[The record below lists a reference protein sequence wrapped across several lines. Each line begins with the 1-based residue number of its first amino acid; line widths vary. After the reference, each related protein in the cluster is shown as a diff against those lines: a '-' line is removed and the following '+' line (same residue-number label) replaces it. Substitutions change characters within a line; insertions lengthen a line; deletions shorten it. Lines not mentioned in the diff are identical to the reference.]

1 MTKVNIERF
10 ENELDGTELVP
21 SNYPFNLLTLSE
33 VGEKIKLSDPKSIK
47 NWLRHNGITI
57 HKLATRAFVYDLDLK
72 VCLLKPMVL
81 DLIKKHP
88 NQWRGICRSI
98 IDEDV
103 VFEMIMIELDNRTM
117 ILPKYK
123 MKFNSIEEEKLY
135 NDLVA

>member
-1 MTKVNIERF
+1 MKVNIKRVV
-10 ENELDGTELVP
+10 NELDGTELVP
-21 SNYPFNLLTLSE
+21 SNNPYTLLTLSE

-47 NWLRHNGITI
+47 NWLRQNGITI

-88 NQWRGICRSI
+88 NQWEGLCRNI
-98 IDEDV
+98 IKEDV
-103 VFEMIMIELDNRTM
+103 VFEMIMIELDNRPM

-135 NDLVA
+135 NELVA